1 VIFARESLNLMA
13 LIGQTGSKMPAV
25 PDAELSPASR
35 TSRGNICSFRR
46 FSKKWGETQKL
57 ARLSPKSRNG
67 GGRGNFR

>member
-1 VIFARESLNLMA
+1 
-13 LIGQTGSKMPAV
+13 MPAE
-25 PDAELSPASR
+25 PNAELSLASW

-67 GGRGNFR
+67 GGRANFR